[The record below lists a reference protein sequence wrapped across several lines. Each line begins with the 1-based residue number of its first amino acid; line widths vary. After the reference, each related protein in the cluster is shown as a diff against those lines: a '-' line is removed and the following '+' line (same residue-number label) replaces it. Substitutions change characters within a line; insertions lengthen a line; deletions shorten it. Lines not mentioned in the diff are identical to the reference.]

1 MKPIQLVLSAFGPY
15 VKRTVIDFSAL
26 GEEGLFLIAGD
37 TGAGKTTIFDAI
49 SFALY
54 GEASGG
60 KEKRKSKSFHS
71 DYVSDQTETYVE
83 LTFRH
88 RGETWWIRRNLEYQ
102 RPAKKKKDG
111 METTTRQAADA
122 QMRNEDTGEEILRM
136 DDVNRRVR
144 ELLGLTQDQ
153 FTQTVMIAQ
162 GDFLK
167 ILTASSDDRKKL
179 FRDLFHTNLYVDLQ
193 SRLQEKNRACADEQK
208 ALEQDI
214 LNAEG
219 KIDPEAE
226 FAEREILLSYCG
238 QIQHTDAL
246 KTLCALLA
254 RLIEQEKAAQEQA
267 RAQKKEAADQ
277 IGALIA
283 AVTEGERVNRDFADW
298 ESKRARL
305 AALTAG
311 QGEIDAQR
319 AALAAARRA
328 QQLETDEALMRRTR
342 RDMDAQRA
350 ALSEA
355 QAALEQAEKALP
367 EAETRMKEAESR
379 GGEIHALL
387 AQAKQMEDCLPV
399 LGEVERLKAA
409 LDTQKRELQRLTA
422 DSSRAQAAYIA
433 AQNSYYLSQAGL
445 LARELKAGQP
455 CPVCGSTAHPCPAQI
470 TPKTVT
476 RQALEQAAQRRET
489 AEKAQSDA
497 ATRLAA
503 NQAALDEREDRL
515 RALKIGADET
525 QQRLAARI
533 DAAHQA
539 AADRQREIDAARSTY
554 QALDKRKT
562 AAQSAVDAAQKQLAA
577 LEKDLRAQTE
587 AFEQKRAA
595 HGFEDEAS
603 YRLAKRTNADIERLD
618 REIRNY
624 DEQKRTLAAQSR
636 ELEEKLSGRQKTD
649 LTALQNRRAAALD
662 RQAKAENAEKA
673 MVRKLTLHESAER
686 EIRQANAAIQKKRGK
701 WQIIQELYTCCA
713 GIAAG
718 NPRAKLTFEAY
729 VQQYYFRFVVAAAN
743 KRLTRLTDGMF
754 TLRVMRE
761 AANRVSQSGLDL
773 EVLDRSTGQARDV
786 STLSGGESFLA
797 SLALALGL
805 SDAVQSQSGQIRM
818 DAMFIDEGFG
828 SLDEN
833 ALRSSIDVLL
843 ELADGKRLIGIISHV
858 QELEERIDKQIV
870 VTKTPNGST
879 VRMNV

>member
-15 VKRTVIDFSAL
+15 VERTVIDFSAL

-208 ALEQDI
+208 ALEQVI
-214 LNAEG
+214 LSAEG

-238 QIQHTDAL
+238 QIQHTDA
-246 KTLCALLA
+246 LCALLA

-367 EAETRMKEAESR
+367 ETETRMKEAESR

-422 DSSRAQAAYIA
+422 DSSRAQAAYTA

-470 TPKTVT
+470 TPETVT
-476 RQALEQAAQRRET
+476 RQALEQAAKRRET

-525 QQRLAARI
+525 RQRLAARI

-539 AADRQREIDAARSTY
+539 AADRQREIDEARSAY

-577 LEKDLRAQTE
+577 LEKDLRMQTE

-624 DEQKRTLAAQSR
+624 DEQKRTLAAQTH
-636 ELEEKLSGRQKTD
+636 ELEDKLSGRQKTD
-649 LTALQNRRAAALD
+649 LAALQNRRAAALD

-673 MVRKLTLHESAER
+673 MVRKLTLHESADR

>member
-15 VKRTVIDFSAL
+15 VERTVIDFSAL

-208 ALEQDI
+208 ALEQVI
-214 LNAEG
+214 LSAEG

-238 QIQHTDAL
+238 QIQHTDA
-246 KTLCALLA
+246 LCALLA

-298 ESKRARL
+298 ESKKARL

-328 QQLETDEALMRRTR
+328 QQLETDEALMRRTL

-409 LDTQKRELQRLTA
+409 LDTQKRELQRLTE
-422 DSSRAQAAYIA
+422 DSSRAQAAYTA

-470 TPKTVT
+470 TPETVT
-476 RQALEQAAQRRET
+476 RQALEQAAKRRET

-525 QQRLAARI
+525 RQRLAARI

-539 AADRQREIDAARSTY
+539 AADRQRAIDAARSAY

-603 YRLAKRTNADIERLD
+603 YRLAKRTNAEIERLD
-618 REIRNY
+618 REIRNF
-624 DEQKRTLAAQSR
+624 DEQKRTLAAQTH
-636 ELEEKLSGRQKTD
+636 ELEDKLSGRQRTD
-649 LTALQNRRAAALD
+649 LAALQNRRAAALD

>member
-15 VKRTVIDFSAL
+15 VERTVIDFSAL

-208 ALEQDI
+208 ALEQVI
-214 LNAEG
+214 LSAEG

-238 QIQHTDAL
+238 QIQHTDA
-246 KTLCALLA
+246 LCALLA

-422 DSSRAQAAYIA
+422 DSSRAQAAYTA

-470 TPKTVT
+470 TPETVT

-503 NQAALDEREDRL
+503 NRAALDEREDRL

-539 AADRQREIDAARSTY
+539 AADRQREIDAARSAY

-624 DEQKRTLAAQSR
+624 DEQKRTLAAQTH
-636 ELEEKLSGRQKTD
+636 ELEDKLSGRQRTD
-649 LTALQNRRAAALD
+649 LAALQNRRAAALD

>member
-15 VKRTVIDFSAL
+15 VERTVIDFSAL

-208 ALEQDI
+208 ALEQVI
-214 LNAEG
+214 LSAEG

-238 QIQHTDAL
+238 QIQYTDA
-246 KTLCALLA
+246 LCALLA

-305 AALTAG
+305 AELTAG

-350 ALSEA
+350 ALSDA

-409 LDTQKRELQRLTA
+409 LDTQKRELQRLTE

-470 TPKTVT
+470 TPETVT

-489 AEKAQSDA
+489 AEKAQNDA

-503 NQAALDEREDRL
+503 NRAALDERENRL

-525 QQRLAARI
+525 RQRLAARI

-539 AADRQREIDAARSTY
+539 AADRQREIDAARSAY

-618 REIRNY
+618 REIRNF
-624 DEQKRTLAAQSR
+624 DEQKRTLAAQTH
-636 ELEEKLSGRQKTD
+636 ELEDKLSGRQRTD
-649 LTALQNRRAAALD
+649 LAALQNRRAAALD

>member
-15 VKRTVIDFSAL
+15 VERTVIDFSAL
-26 GEEGLFLIAGD
+26 GDEGLFLIAGD

-193 SRLQEKNRACADEQK
+193 NRLQEKNRACADEQK
-208 ALEQDI
+208 ALEQVI
-214 LNAEG
+214 LSAEG

-238 QIQHTDAL
+238 QIQYTDA
-246 KTLCALLA
+246 LCALLA

-355 QAALEQAEKALP
+355 QAALEQAKKALP

-422 DSSRAQAAYIA
+422 DSSRAQAAYTA

-470 TPKTVT
+470 TPETVT
-476 RQALEQAAQRRET
+476 RQALEQAAKRRET

-539 AADRQREIDAARSTY
+539 AADRQREIDEARSAY

-624 DEQKRTLAAQSR
+624 DEQKRTLAAQTH
-636 ELEEKLSGRQKTD
+636 ELEDKLSGRQRTD
-649 LTALQNRRAAALD
+649 LAALQNRRAAALD

>member
-15 VKRTVIDFSAL
+15 VERTVIDFSAL

-208 ALEQDI
+208 ALEQVI
-214 LNAEG
+214 LSAEG

-238 QIQHTDAL
+238 QIQHTDA
-246 KTLCALLA
+246 LCALLA

-409 LDTQKRELQRLTA
+409 LDTQKRELQRLTE
-422 DSSRAQAAYIA
+422 DSSRAQAAYTA

-470 TPKTVT
+470 TPETVT

-497 ATRLAA
+497 ATRLAE
-503 NQAALDEREDRL
+503 NRVALDEREGRL

-525 QQRLAARI
+525 RQRLAARI

-539 AADRQREIDAARSTY
+539 AADRQREIDAARSAY
-554 QALDKRKT
+554 QVLDKRKT

-618 REIRNY
+618 REIRNF
-624 DEQKRTLAAQSR
+624 DEQKRTLAAQTH
-636 ELEEKLSGRQKTD
+636 ELEDKLSGRQRTD

-662 RQAKAENAEKA
+662 RQEKAENAEKA

-761 AANRVSQSGLDL
+761 ATNRVSQSGLDL

>member
-15 VKRTVIDFSAL
+15 VERTVIDFSAL

-208 ALEQDI
+208 ALEQVI
-214 LNAEG
+214 LSAEG

-238 QIQHTDAL
+238 QIQHTDA
-246 KTLCALLA
+246 LCALLA

-367 EAETRMKEAESR
+367 ETETRMKEAESR

-409 LDTQKRELQRLTA
+409 LATQKRELQRLTE
-422 DSSRAQAAYIA
+422 DSSRAQAAYTA

-470 TPKTVT
+470 TPETVT
-476 RQALEQAAQRRET
+476 RQALEQAAKRRET

-503 NQAALDEREDRL
+503 NQAALDEREGRL

-525 QQRLAARI
+525 RQRLAARI

-539 AADRQREIDAARSTY
+539 AADRQREIDAARSAY

-618 REIRNY
+618 REIRNF
-624 DEQKRTLAAQSR
+624 DEQKRTLAAQTH
-636 ELEEKLSGRQKTD
+636 ELEDKLSGRQRTD
-649 LTALQNRRAAALD
+649 LAALQNRRAAALD

>member
-15 VKRTVIDFSAL
+15 VERTVIDFSAL

-208 ALEQDI
+208 ALEQVI
-214 LNAEG
+214 LSAEG

-238 QIQHTDAL
+238 QIQHTDA
-246 KTLCALLA
+246 LCALLA

-283 AVTEGERVNRDFADW
+283 AVTEGERINRDFADW

-328 QQLETDEALMRRTR
+328 QQLETDEALMRRTL
-342 RDMDAQRA
+342 RDMDAQQA
-350 ALSEA
+350 ALSDA
-355 QAALEQAEKALP
+355 QAALEQAKKALP

-422 DSSRAQAAYIA
+422 DSSRAQAAYTA

-470 TPKTVT
+470 TPETVT

-503 NQAALDEREDRL
+503 NRAALDEREDRL

-525 QQRLAARI
+525 RQRLAARI

-539 AADRQREIDAARSTY
+539 AADRQRAIDAARSAY

-577 LEKDLRAQTE
+577 LEEDLRAQTE

-624 DEQKRTLAAQSR
+624 DEQKRTLAAQTH
-636 ELEEKLSGRQKTD
+636 ELEDKLSGRQRTD

>member
-15 VKRTVIDFSAL
+15 VERTVIDFSAL

-167 ILTASSDDRKKL
+167 ILIASSDDRKKL

-208 ALEQDI
+208 ALEQVI
-214 LNAEG
+214 LSAEG

-238 QIQHTDAL
+238 QIQHTDA
-246 KTLCALLA
+246 LCALLA

-342 RDMDAQRA
+342 RDMDAQQA

-355 QAALEQAEKALP
+355 QATLEQAEKALP

-409 LDTQKRELQRLTA
+409 LDTQKRELQRLTE
-422 DSSRAQAAYIA
+422 DSSRAQAAYTA

-470 TPKTVT
+470 TPETVT
-476 RQALEQAAQRRET
+476 RQALEQAAKRRET

-525 QQRLAARI
+525 RQRLAARI

-539 AADRQREIDAARSTY
+539 AADRQRAIDAARSAY

-562 AAQSAVDAAQKQLAA
+562 AAQSAADAAQKQLAA
-577 LEKDLRAQTE
+577 LEKDLRVQTE

-603 YRLAKRTNADIERLD
+603 YRLAKRTNAEIERLD

-624 DEQKRTLAAQSR
+624 DEQKRTLAAQTH
-636 ELEEKLSGRQKTD
+636 ELEDKLSGRQRTD
-649 LTALQNRRAAALD
+649 LAALQNRRAAALD

>member
-15 VKRTVIDFSAL
+15 VERTVIDFSAL

-208 ALEQDI
+208 ALEQVI
-214 LNAEG
+214 LSAEG

-238 QIQHTDAL
+238 QIQHTDA
-246 KTLCALLA
+246 LCALLA

-342 RDMDAQRA
+342 RDMDAQRT
-350 ALSEA
+350 ALSDA
-355 QAALEQAEKALP
+355 QAALEQAKKALP

-422 DSSRAQAAYIA
+422 DSSRAQAAYTA

-470 TPKTVT
+470 TPETVT
-476 RQALEQAAQRRET
+476 RQALEQAAKRRET

-503 NQAALDEREDRL
+503 NRAALDEREDRL

-525 QQRLAARI
+525 RQRLAARI

-539 AADRQREIDAARSTY
+539 AADRQREIDAARSAY

-624 DEQKRTLAAQSR
+624 DEQKRTLAAQTH
-636 ELEEKLSGRQKTD
+636 ELEDKLSGRQRTD
-649 LTALQNRRAAALD
+649 LAALQNRRAAALD

>member
-167 ILTASSDDRKKL
+167 ILTASSDERKKL

-208 ALEQDI
+208 ALEQTI
-214 LNAEG
+214 LSAEG

-246 KTLCALLA
+246 CALLA

-267 RAQKKEAADQ
+267 KAQKKEAADQ

-283 AVTEGERVNRDFADW
+283 AMTEGERVNRDFADW
-298 ESKRARL
+298 ESKKARL

-409 LDTQKRELQRLTA
+409 LDTQKRELQRLTEA
-422 DSSRAQAAYIA
+422 SSRAQAAYTA

-445 LARELKAGQP
+445 LARELKTGQP

-470 TPKTVT
+470 TPETVT
-476 RQALEQAAQRRET
+476 RQALEQAAKRRET

-503 NQAALDEREDRL
+503 NRAALDEREDRL
-515 RALKIGADET
+515 RALKIEADET
-525 QQRLAARI
+525 RQRLSARI
-533 DAAHQA
+533 DAAHRA
-539 AADRQREIDAARSTY
+539 AADRQRAIDEARSAY

-562 AAQSAVDAAQKQLAA
+562 AAQSAVDAAQKRLAA

-587 AFEQKRAA
+587 AFEQKRTA

-603 YRLAKRTNADIERLD
+603 YRLAKRTDAEIERLD
-618 REIRNY
+618 REIRNF
-624 DEQKRTLAAQSR
+624 DEQKRMLAAQTR
-636 ELEEKLSGRQKTD
+636 ELEDKLSGRQKTD

-673 MVRKLTLHESAER
+673 MVRKLTLHESADR
-686 EIRQANAAIQKKRGK
+686 EIRQANAAIQKKREK

-743 KRLTRLTDGMF
+743 KRLARLTDGMF

>member
-15 VKRTVIDFSAL
+15 VERTVIDFSAL

-208 ALEQDI
+208 ALEQVI
-214 LNAEG
+214 LSAEG

-238 QIQHTDAL
+238 QIQHTDA
-246 KTLCALLA
+246 LCALLA

-342 RDMDAQRA
+342 RDMDAQRT
-350 ALSEA
+350 ALSDA
-355 QAALEQAEKALP
+355 QAALEQAKKALP

-409 LDTQKRELQRLTA
+409 LDTQKRELQRLTE
-422 DSSRAQAAYIA
+422 DSSRAQAAYTA

-445 LARELKAGQP
+445 LARELKEGQP

-470 TPKTVT
+470 TPETVT
-476 RQALEQAAQRRET
+476 RQALEQAAKRRET

-525 QQRLAARI
+525 RQRLAARI

-539 AADRQREIDAARSTY
+539 AADRQREIDEARSAY

-603 YRLAKRTNADIERLD
+603 YRLAKRTNAEIERLD

-624 DEQKRTLAAQSR
+624 DEQKRTLAAQTH
-636 ELEEKLSGRQKTD
+636 ELEEKLSGRQRTD
-649 LTALQNRRAAALD
+649 LAALQNRRAAALD

>member
-208 ALEQDI
+208 ALEQVI
-214 LNAEG
+214 LSAEG

-246 KTLCALLA
+246 CTLLA

-298 ESKRARL
+298 ESKKARL

-379 GGEIHALL
+379 GEEIHALL

-409 LDTQKRELQRLTA
+409 LDTQKRELQRLTE
-422 DSSRAQAAYIA
+422 DSSRAQAAYTA

-470 TPKTVT
+470 TPETVT
-476 RQALEQAAQRRET
+476 RQALEQAAKRRET

-503 NQAALDEREDRL
+503 NRAALDEREDRL

-525 QQRLAARI
+525 RQRLAARI

-539 AADRQREIDAARSTY
+539 AADRQREIDEARSAY

-562 AAQSAVDAAQKQLAA
+562 AAQSAVDAAQKQLEA

-618 REIRNY
+618 REIRNF
-624 DEQKRTLAAQSR
+624 DEQKRTLAAQTH
-636 ELEEKLSGRQKTD
+636 ELEDRLSGRQRTD
-649 LTALQNRRAAALD
+649 LAALQNRRAAALD

-673 MVRKLTLHESAER
+673 MVRKLTLHESADR

>member
-15 VKRTVIDFSAL
+15 VERTVIDFSAL

-102 RPAKKKKDG
+102 RPSKKKKDG

-208 ALEQDI
+208 ALEQVI
-214 LNAEG
+214 LSAEG

-238 QIQHTDAL
+238 QIQHTDA
-246 KTLCALLA
+246 LCALLA

-298 ESKRARL
+298 ESKKARL

-328 QQLETDEALMRRTR
+328 QQLETDEALMRRTL

-409 LDTQKRELQRLTA
+409 LDTQKRELQRLTE
-422 DSSRAQAAYIA
+422 DSSRAQAAYTA

-470 TPKTVT
+470 TPETVT
-476 RQALEQAAQRRET
+476 RQALEQAAKRRET

-503 NQAALDEREDRL
+503 NRAALDEREDRL

-525 QQRLAARI
+525 RQRLAARI

-539 AADRQREIDAARSTY
+539 AADRQREIDAARSAY
-554 QALDKRKT
+554 QTLDKRKT

-577 LEKDLRAQTE
+577 LEKDLRVQTE

-603 YRLAKRTNADIERLD
+603 YRLAKRTDADIERLD

-624 DEQKRTLAAQSR
+624 DEQKRTLAAQTH
-636 ELEEKLSGRQKTD
+636 ELEDKLSGRQRTD
-649 LTALQNRRAAALD
+649 LAALQNRRAAALD

>member
-15 VKRTVIDFSAL
+15 VERTVIDFSAL

-167 ILTASSDDRKKL
+167 ILTASSDERKKL

-208 ALEQDI
+208 ALEQVI
-214 LNAEG
+214 LSAEG

-238 QIQHTDAL
+238 QIQYTDA
-246 KTLCALLA
+246 LCALLA

-298 ESKRARL
+298 ESKKARL

-367 EAETRMKEAESR
+367 ETETRMKEAESR

-409 LDTQKRELQRLTA
+409 LDTQKRELQRLTE
-422 DSSRAQAAYIA
+422 DSSRAQAAYTA

-470 TPKTVT
+470 TPETVT
-476 RQALEQAAQRRET
+476 RQALEQAAKRRET

-525 QQRLAARI
+525 RQRLAARI

-539 AADRQREIDAARSTY
+539 AADRQREIDAARSAY
-554 QALDKRKT
+554 QTLDKRKT

-624 DEQKRTLAAQSR
+624 DEQKRTLAAQTH
-636 ELEEKLSGRQKTD
+636 ELEDKLSGRQRTD
-649 LTALQNRRAAALD
+649 LAALQNRRAAALD

>member
-15 VKRTVIDFSAL
+15 VERTVIDFSAL

-208 ALEQDI
+208 ALEQVI
-214 LNAEG
+214 LSAEG

-238 QIQHTDAL
+238 QIQHTDA
-246 KTLCALLA
+246 LCALLA

-342 RDMDAQRA
+342 RDMDAQQA

-367 EAETRMKEAESR
+367 ETETRMKEAESR

-409 LDTQKRELQRLTA
+409 LDTQKRELQRLTE
-422 DSSRAQAAYIA
+422 DSSRAQAAYTA

-470 TPKTVT
+470 TPETVT

-525 QQRLAARI
+525 RQRLAARI

-539 AADRQREIDAARSTY
+539 AADRQREIDAARSAY

-624 DEQKRTLAAQSR
+624 DEQKRTLAAQTH
-636 ELEEKLSGRQKTD
+636 ELEDKLSGRQRTD
-649 LTALQNRRAAALD
+649 LTALQNRQAAALD

>member
-15 VKRTVIDFSAL
+15 VERTVIDFSAL

-208 ALEQDI
+208 ALEQVI
-214 LNAEG
+214 LSAEG

-246 KTLCALLA
+246 CTLLA

-267 RAQKKEAADQ
+267 RTQKKEAADQ

-283 AVTEGERVNRDFADW
+283 AVTEGERVNRDFEDW
-298 ESKRARL
+298 ESKKARL

-367 EAETRMKEAESR
+367 ETETRMKEAESR

-409 LDTQKRELQRLTA
+409 LDTQKRELQKLTA
-422 DSSRAQAAYIA
+422 DSSRAQAAYTA

-470 TPKTVT
+470 TPETVT

-525 QQRLAARI
+525 RQRLAARI

-539 AADRQREIDAARSTY
+539 AADRQREIDAARSAY

-577 LEKDLRAQTE
+577 LEKDLRTQTE

-624 DEQKRTLAAQSR
+624 DEQKRTLAAQTH
-636 ELEEKLSGRQKTD
+636 ELEDKLSGRQRTD
-649 LTALQNRRAAALD
+649 LAALQNRRAAALD

>member
-15 VKRTVIDFSAL
+15 VERTVIDFSAL

-193 SRLQEKNRACADEQK
+193 NRLQEKNRACADEQK
-208 ALEQDI
+208 ALEQVI
-214 LNAEG
+214 LSAEG

-238 QIQHTDAL
+238 QIQHTDA
-246 KTLCALLA
+246 LCALLA

-422 DSSRAQAAYIA
+422 DSSRAQAAYTA

-470 TPKTVT
+470 TPETVT

-525 QQRLAARI
+525 RQRLAARI

-539 AADRQREIDAARSTY
+539 AADRQREIDAARSAY

-649 LTALQNRRAAALD
+649 LAALQNRRAAALD

>member
-15 VKRTVIDFSAL
+15 VERTVIDFSAL

-208 ALEQDI
+208 ALEQVI
-214 LNAEG
+214 LSAEG

-238 QIQHTDAL
+238 QIQHTDA
-246 KTLCALLA
+246 LCALLA

-298 ESKRARL
+298 ESKKARL

-328 QQLETDEALMRRTR
+328 QQLETDEALMRRTL

-355 QAALEQAEKALP
+355 QAAFEQAEKALP

-409 LDTQKRELQRLTA
+409 LDTQKRELQRLTE
-422 DSSRAQAAYIA
+422 DSSRAQAAYTA

-470 TPKTVT
+470 TPETVT
-476 RQALEQAAQRRET
+476 RQALEQAAKRRET

-503 NQAALDEREDRL
+503 NPAALDEREDRL

-525 QQRLAARI
+525 RQRLAARI

-539 AADRQREIDAARSTY
+539 AADRQREIDAARSAY
-554 QALDKRKT
+554 QTLDKRKT

-624 DEQKRTLAAQSR
+624 DEQKRTLAAQTH
-636 ELEEKLSGRQKTD
+636 ELEDKLSGRQRTD
-649 LTALQNRRAAALD
+649 LAALQNRRAAALD

>member
-15 VKRTVIDFSAL
+15 VERTVIDFSAL

-208 ALEQDI
+208 ALEQVI
-214 LNAEG
+214 LSAEG

-238 QIQHTDAL
+238 QIQHTDA
-246 KTLCALLA
+246 LCALLA

-283 AVTEGERVNRDFADW
+283 AVTEGERINRDFADW

-409 LDTQKRELQRLTA
+409 LDTQKRELQRLTE
-422 DSSRAQAAYIA
+422 DSSRAQAAYTA

-470 TPKTVT
+470 TPETVT
-476 RQALEQAAQRRET
+476 RQALEQAAKRRET

-503 NQAALDEREDRL
+503 NRAALDEREDRL

-539 AADRQREIDAARSTY
+539 AADRQREIDAARSAY

-603 YRLAKRTNADIERLD
+603 YRLAKRTNAEIERLD
-618 REIRNY
+618 REIRNF
-624 DEQKRTLAAQSR
+624 DEQKRTLAAQTH
-636 ELEEKLSGRQKTD
+636 ELEDKLSGRQRTD
-649 LTALQNRRAAALD
+649 LAALQNRRAAALD

>member
-15 VKRTVIDFSAL
+15 VERTVIDFSAL

-208 ALEQDI
+208 ALEQVI
-214 LNAEG
+214 LSAEG

-238 QIQHTDAL
+238 QIQHTDA
-246 KTLCALLA
+246 LCALLA

-350 ALSEA
+350 ALSDA

-367 EAETRMKEAESR
+367 ETETRMKEAESR

-409 LDTQKRELQRLTA
+409 LDTQKRELQRLTE
-422 DSSRAQAAYIA
+422 DSSRAQAAYTA

-470 TPKTVT
+470 TPETVT
-476 RQALEQAAQRRET
+476 RQTLEQAAKRRET

-503 NQAALDEREDRL
+503 NRAALDEREDRL

-539 AADRQREIDAARSTY
+539 AADRQREIDAARSAY

-624 DEQKRTLAAQSR
+624 DEQKRTLAAQTH
-636 ELEEKLSGRQKTD
+636 ELEDKLSGRQRTD
-649 LTALQNRRAAALD
+649 LAALQNRRAAALD

>member
-167 ILTASSDDRKKL
+167 ILTASSDNRKKL

-208 ALEQDI
+208 ALEQVI
-214 LNAEG
+214 LSAEG

-238 QIQHTDAL
+238 QIQHTDA
-246 KTLCALLA
+246 LCALLA

-298 ESKRARL
+298 ESKKARL

-422 DSSRAQAAYIA
+422 DSSRAQAAYTA

-470 TPKTVT
+470 TPETVT
-476 RQALEQAAQRRET
+476 RQALEQAAKRRET

-503 NQAALDEREDRL
+503 NRAALDEREDRL

-525 QQRLAARI
+525 RQRLAARI

-539 AADRQREIDAARSTY
+539 AADRQRAIDAARSAY

-624 DEQKRTLAAQSR
+624 DEQKRTLAAQTH
-636 ELEEKLSGRQKTD
+636 ELEDKLSGRQRTD
-649 LTALQNRRAAALD
+649 LAALQNRRAAALD

>member
-15 VKRTVIDFSAL
+15 VKRTVIDFSVL

-208 ALEQDI
+208 ALEQVI
-214 LNAEG
+214 LSAEG

-238 QIQHTDAL
+238 QIQHTDA
-246 KTLCALLA
+246 LCALLA

-422 DSSRAQAAYIA
+422 DSSRAQAAYTA

-470 TPKTVT
+470 SPETVT

-503 NQAALDEREDRL
+503 NRAALDEREGRL
-515 RALKIGADET
+515 RALKIGVDET
-525 QQRLAARI
+525 RQRLAARI

-539 AADRQREIDAARSTY
+539 AADRQRAIDAARSAY

-577 LEKDLRAQTE
+577 LEEDLRAQTE

-618 REIRNY
+618 REIRDF
-624 DEQKRTLAAQSR
+624 DEQKRTRAAQTH
-636 ELEEKLSGRQKTD
+636 ELEDKLSGRQRTD

>member
-15 VKRTVIDFSAL
+15 VERTVIDFSAL

-208 ALEQDI
+208 ALEQVI
-214 LNAEG
+214 LSAEG

-238 QIQHTDAL
+238 QIQHTDA
-246 KTLCALLA
+246 LCALLA

-367 EAETRMKEAESR
+367 EAETRMKEAESC

-409 LDTQKRELQRLTA
+409 LDTQKRELQRLTE
-422 DSSRAQAAYIA
+422 DSSRAQAAYTA

-470 TPKTVT
+470 TPETVT

-525 QQRLAARI
+525 RQRLAARI

-539 AADRQREIDAARSTY
+539 AADRQREIDAARSAY

-577 LEKDLRAQTE
+577 LEEDLRVQTE

-618 REIRNY
+618 REIRNF

>member
-208 ALEQDI
+208 ALEQVI
-214 LNAEG
+214 LSAEG

-246 KTLCALLA
+246 CALLA

-267 RAQKKEAADQ
+267 RTQKKEAADQ

-305 AALTAG
+305 AVLTAG

-470 TPKTVT
+470 TPETVT
-476 RQALEQAAQRRET
+476 RQALEQAAKRRET

-503 NQAALDEREDRL
+503 NRAALDEREDRL
-515 RALKIGADET
+515 RALKIEADET
-525 QQRLAARI
+525 RQRLAARI

-539 AADRQREIDAARSTY
+539 AADRQRAIDEARSAY

-577 LEKDLRAQTE
+577 LEEDLRAQTE
-587 AFEQKRAA
+587 AFGQKRMA

-603 YRLAKRTNADIERLD
+603 YRLAKRTNAEIERLD
-618 REIRNY
+618 REIRNF
-624 DEQKRTLAAQSR
+624 DEQKRTLAAQTH
-636 ELEEKLSGRQKTD
+636 ELEDKLSGRQRTD
-649 LTALQNRRAAALD
+649 LAALQNRRAAALD

>member
-15 VKRTVIDFSAL
+15 VERTVIDFSAL

-208 ALEQDI
+208 ALEQVI
-214 LNAEG
+214 LSAEG
-219 KIDPEAE
+219 KIDPEAD

-246 KTLCALLA
+246 LALLA

-409 LDTQKRELQRLTA
+409 LDTQKRELQRLTEA
-422 DSSRAQAAYIA
+422 SSRAQAAYTA

-470 TPKTVT
+470 TPETVT
-476 RQALEQAAQRRET
+476 RQALEQAAKRRET

-503 NQAALDEREDRL
+503 NRAALDEREDRL

-624 DEQKRTLAAQSR
+624 DEQKRTLAAQTH
-636 ELEEKLSGRQKTD
+636 ELEDKLSGRQRTD
-649 LTALQNRRAAALD
+649 LAALQNRRAAALD

>member
-15 VKRTVIDFSAL
+15 VERTVIDFSAL

-208 ALEQDI
+208 ALEQVI
-214 LNAEG
+214 LSAEG

-238 QIQHTDAL
+238 QIQHTDA
-246 KTLCALLA
+246 LCALLA

-283 AVTEGERVNRDFADW
+283 AVTEGERINRDFADW

-367 EAETRMKEAESR
+367 ETETRMKEAESR

-422 DSSRAQAAYIA
+422 DSSRAQAAYTA

-470 TPKTVT
+470 TPETVT

-525 QQRLAARI
+525 RQRLAARI

-539 AADRQREIDAARSTY
+539 AADRQREIDAARSAY

-587 AFEQKRAA
+587 AFEQKRTA

-649 LTALQNRRAAALD
+649 LAALQNRRAAALD

>member
-15 VKRTVIDFSAL
+15 VERTVIDFSAL

-208 ALEQDI
+208 ALEQVI
-214 LNAEG
+214 LSAEG

-226 FAEREILLSYCG
+226 FAEREILMSYCG

-246 KTLCALLA
+246 CVLLA

-319 AALAAARRA
+319 AALTAARRA

-367 EAETRMKEAESR
+367 EAETRMKEAENR

-422 DSSRAQAAYIA
+422 DSSRAQAAYTA

-470 TPKTVT
+470 TPETVT
-476 RQALEQAAQRRET
+476 RQALEQAAKRRET

-503 NQAALDEREDRL
+503 NRAALDEREDRL

-525 QQRLAARI
+525 RQRLAARI

-539 AADRQREIDAARSTY
+539 AADRQREIDEARSAY

-562 AAQSAVDAAQKQLAA
+562 AAQSAVDAAQKQLEA

-624 DEQKRTLAAQSR
+624 DEQKRTLAAQTH
-636 ELEEKLSGRQKTD
+636 ELEDKLSGRQRTD
-649 LTALQNRRAAALD
+649 LAALQNRRAAALD

>member
-15 VKRTVIDFSAL
+15 VERTVIDFSAL

-208 ALEQDI
+208 ALEQVI
-214 LNAEG
+214 LSAEG

-238 QIQHTDAL
+238 QIQHTDA
-246 KTLCALLA
+246 LCALLA

-298 ESKRARL
+298 ESKKARL

-328 QQLETDEALMRRTR
+328 QQLETDEALMRRTL

-409 LDTQKRELQRLTA
+409 LDTQKRELQRLTEA
-422 DSSRAQAAYIA
+422 SSRAQVAYTA

-470 TPKTVT
+470 TPETVT

-525 QQRLAARI
+525 RQRLAARI

-539 AADRQREIDAARSTY
+539 AADRQREIDAARSAY

-624 DEQKRTLAAQSR
+624 DEQKRTLAAQTH
-636 ELEEKLSGRQKTD
+636 ELEDKLSGRQRTD

>member
-15 VKRTVIDFSAL
+15 VERTVIDFSAL

-208 ALEQDI
+208 ALEQVI
-214 LNAEG
+214 LSAEG

-238 QIQHTDAL
+238 QIQHTDA
-246 KTLCALLA
+246 LCALLA

-283 AVTEGERVNRDFADW
+283 AVTEGERVNRDFADL

-328 QQLETDEALMRRTR
+328 QQLETDEALMRRTL
-342 RDMDAQRA
+342 RDMDAQRT

-422 DSSRAQAAYIA
+422 DSSRAQAAYTA

-470 TPKTVT
+470 TPETVT

-525 QQRLAARI
+525 RQRLAARI

-539 AADRQREIDAARSTY
+539 AADRQREIDAARSAY
-554 QALDKRKT
+554 QTLDKRKT

-603 YRLAKRTNADIERLD
+603 YRLAKRTNAEIERLD
-618 REIRNY
+618 REIRDF
-624 DEQKRTLAAQSR
+624 DEQKRTLASQSR
-636 ELEEKLSGRQKTD
+636 ELEEKLSGRQRTD

>member
-15 VKRTVIDFSAL
+15 VERTVIDFSAL

-208 ALEQDI
+208 ALEQVI
-214 LNAEG
+214 LSAEG

-238 QIQHTDAL
+238 QIQHTDA
-246 KTLCALLA
+246 LCALLA

-298 ESKRARL
+298 ESKKARL

-350 ALSEA
+350 ALSDA

-367 EAETRMKEAESR
+367 ETETRMKEAESR

-409 LDTQKRELQRLTA
+409 LDTQKRELQRLTE
-422 DSSRAQAAYIA
+422 DSSRTQAAYTA

-445 LARELKAGQP
+445 LARELKTGQP

-470 TPKTVT
+470 TPETVT

-503 NQAALDEREDRL
+503 NRAALDEREDRL

-533 DAAHQA
+533 DAAHRA
-539 AADRQREIDAARSTY
+539 AADRQREIDEARSAY

-577 LEKDLRAQTE
+577 LEKDLRMQTE

-618 REIRNY
+618 REIRNF
-624 DEQKRTLAAQSR
+624 DEQKRTIAAQTH
-636 ELEEKLSGRQKTD
+636 ELEDKLSGRQRTD

>member
-15 VKRTVIDFSAL
+15 VERTVIDFSAL

-208 ALEQDI
+208 ALEQVI
-214 LNAEG
+214 LSAEG

-238 QIQHTDAL
+238 QIQHTDA
-246 KTLCALLA
+246 LCALLA

-355 QAALEQAEKALP
+355 QSALEQAEKALP
-367 EAETRMKEAESR
+367 EAETRMKEAENR
-379 GGEIHALL
+379 GGEVHALL

-409 LDTQKRELQRLTA
+409 LDTQKRELQRLTEA
-422 DSSRAQAAYIA
+422 SSRAQAAYTA

-470 TPKTVT
+470 TPETVT

-503 NQAALDEREDRL
+503 NRAALDEREDRL

-533 DAAHQA
+533 DAAHRA
-539 AADRQREIDAARSTY
+539 AEDRQREIDAARSAY

-562 AAQSAVDAAQKQLAA
+562 AAQSAADAAQKQFAA

-618 REIRNY
+618 REIRNF
-624 DEQKRTLAAQSR
+624 DEQKRTLAAQTH
-636 ELEEKLSGRQKTD
+636 ELEDKLSGRQRTD
-649 LTALQNRRAAALD
+649 LAALQNQRAAALD

>member
-15 VKRTVIDFSAL
+15 VERTVIDFSAL

-208 ALEQDI
+208 ALEQVI
-214 LNAEG
+214 LSAEG

-238 QIQHTDAL
+238 QIQHTDA
-246 KTLCALLA
+246 LCALLA

-355 QAALEQAEKALP
+355 QATLKQAEKALP
-367 EAETRMKEAESR
+367 ETETRMKEAESR

-409 LDTQKRELQRLTA
+409 LDTQKRELQRLTE
-422 DSSRAQAAYIA
+422 DSSRAQAAYTA

-470 TPKTVT
+470 TPETVT

-503 NQAALDEREDRL
+503 NQVALDEREDRL

-624 DEQKRTLAAQSR
+624 DEQKRTLAAQTH
-636 ELEEKLSGRQKTD
+636 ELEDKLSGRQRTD

>member
-15 VKRTVIDFSAL
+15 VERTVIDFSAL

-208 ALEQDI
+208 ALEQVI
-214 LNAEG
+214 LSAEG

-238 QIQHTDAL
+238 QIQHTDA
-246 KTLCALLA
+246 LCALLA

-298 ESKRARL
+298 ESKKARL

-350 ALSEA
+350 ALSDA

-367 EAETRMKEAESR
+367 ETETRMKEAESR

-422 DSSRAQAAYIA
+422 DSSRAQAAYTA

-445 LARELKAGQP
+445 LARELKTGQP

-470 TPKTVT
+470 TPETVT

-503 NQAALDEREDRL
+503 NRAALDEREDRL

-533 DAAHQA
+533 DAAHRA
-539 AADRQREIDAARSTY
+539 AADRQREIDEARSAY

-577 LEKDLRAQTE
+577 LEKDLRMQTE

-618 REIRNY
+618 REIRNF
-624 DEQKRTLAAQSR
+624 DEQKRTIAAQTH
-636 ELEEKLSGRQKTD
+636 ELEDKLSGRQRTD

>member
-15 VKRTVIDFSAL
+15 VERTVIDFSAL

-208 ALEQDI
+208 ALEQTI

-246 KTLCALLA
+246 CALLA
-254 RLIEQEKAAQEQA
+254 RLIEQEKAAQELA
-267 RAQKKEAADQ
+267 KAQKKEAADQ

-283 AVTEGERVNRDFADW
+283 AVTEGERVNRDFADL
-298 ESKRARL
+298 ESKKARL

-328 QQLETDEALMRRTR
+328 QQLETDEALMQRTR

-409 LDTQKRELQRLTA
+409 LDTQKRELQKLTEA
-422 DSSRAQAAYIA
+422 SGRAQAAYTA

-470 TPKTVT
+470 TPETVT
-476 RQALEQAAQRRET
+476 RQALEQAAKRRET
-489 AEKAQSDA
+489 AEKAQGDA
-497 ATRLAA
+497 ATRLAE
-503 NQAALDEREDRL
+503 NRAALDEREGRL
-515 RALKIGADET
+515 RALKIEADET
-525 QQRLAARI
+525 RQRLAARI
-533 DAAHQA
+533 DAAHRA
-539 AADRQREIDAARSTY
+539 AADRQRAIDEARSAY

-587 AFEQKRAA
+587 AFEQKRTA

-603 YRLAKRTNADIERLD
+603 YRLAKRTNAEIERLD
-618 REIRNY
+618 REIRNF
-624 DEQKRTLAAQSR
+624 DEQKRMLAAQSR
-636 ELEEKLSGRQKTD
+636 ELEDKLNGRQKTD

>member
-15 VKRTVIDFSAL
+15 VERTVIDFSAL

-111 METTTRQAADA
+111 METTTRQVADA

-208 ALEQDI
+208 ALEQVI
-214 LNAEG
+214 LSAEG

-238 QIQHTDAL
+238 QIQHTDA
-246 KTLCALLA
+246 LCALLA

-409 LDTQKRELQRLTA
+409 LDTQKRELQRLTEA
-422 DSSRAQAAYIA
+422 SSRAQAAYTA

-470 TPKTVT
+470 TPETVT

-503 NQAALDEREDRL
+503 NRAALDEREDRL

-525 QQRLAARI
+525 RQRLAARI

-539 AADRQREIDAARSTY
+539 AADRQREIDAARSAY
-554 QALDKRKT
+554 QTLDKRKT

-603 YRLAKRTNADIERLD
+603 YRLAKRTNAEIERLD

-624 DEQKRTLAAQSR
+624 DEQKRTLAAQTH
-636 ELEEKLSGRQKTD
+636 ELEDKLSGRQRTD

-843 ELADGKRLIGIISHV
+843 ELEDGKRLIGIISHV

-870 VTKTPNGST
+870 VTNTPNGST

>member
-15 VKRTVIDFSAL
+15 VERTVIDFSAL

-208 ALEQDI
+208 ALEQVI
-214 LNAEG
+214 LSAEG
-219 KIDPEAE
+219 KIDPDAE

-238 QIQHTDAL
+238 QIQHTDA
-246 KTLCALLA
+246 LCALLA

-283 AVTEGERVNRDFADW
+283 AVTEGERVNRDFADL

-350 ALSEA
+350 ALSDA
-355 QAALEQAEKALP
+355 QAALEQAKKALP

-409 LDTQKRELQRLTA
+409 LDTQKRELQRLTE
-422 DSSRAQAAYIA
+422 DSSRAQAAYTA

-470 TPKTVT
+470 TPETVT
-476 RQALEQAAQRRET
+476 RQALEQAAKCRET

-503 NQAALDEREDRL
+503 NRAALDEREDRL

-525 QQRLAARI
+525 RQRLAARI

-539 AADRQREIDAARSTY
+539 AADRQREIDAARSAY

-577 LEKDLRAQTE
+577 LEEDLRAQTE

-618 REIRNY
+618 REIRNF
-624 DEQKRTLAAQSR
+624 DEQKRTLAAQTH
-636 ELEEKLSGRQKTD
+636 ELEDKLSGRQRTD
-649 LTALQNRRAAALD
+649 LAALQNRRAAALD